1 MSKRITNVK
10 KGGGA
15 KKVLGA
21 IAAVLVAVI
30 VIGVVSL
37 YSIVDS
43 GFIQRHQVA
52 METENYKVTTAMMNY
67 YFNTMYQNYSSSLK
81 SMGLDTT
88 KSLKEQDYIS
98 GDMTWFDYL
107 MDMTKS
113 NVEQVLVLCEAAKA
127 EGFELSDDESHDH
140 SPDETLAA
148 MEAVAKQGGVDLEYY
163 LEFYYGEGVNEKVFR
178 QCYELSEIASHYSEH
193 MTDSYSFTEDEWDTY
208 YKENLDTFR
217 KVDYLSYS
225 FKVET
230 APAATDATDD
240 EKAAADA
247 LKAEEAARLEGLAGE
262 LAACADADAFKAYVE
277 NYLTND
283 LYKDMTEEELAEK
296 NVNIAEKVDDCLTT
310 GATNSATSDLNTW
323 LFADERVAYETYQSK
338 NDAGDSFTVYMI
350 LPCESTEDLGYA
362 CMYRDTYNLKNIR
375 YIPFT
380 VADYNNSAED
390 AKAAA
395 EEVFETYKDDPT
407 EEKFIEL
414 ADPETGYGDPNYEGG
429 LVEGFDK
436 GALGDEVD
444 AWLYDSARVAGDC
457 TVITVADKGSYM
469 IYYVGDG
476 ETKWQAQA
484 DSALKEKQYSEDYEA
499 LKEQYPC
506 KSLSKGLNLVSEVVL
521 PDTTQDTQN
530 AQAVQAVQG

>member
-21 IAAVLVAVI
+21 IAAILVAVI

-67 YFNTMYQNYSSSLK
+67 YFNTIYQNYSSSLQ
-81 SMGLDTT
+81 SMGLDTS

-107 MDMTKS
+107 MDMAKS

-127 EGFELSDDESHDH
+127 EGFTLADDDSHDH
-140 SPDETLAA
+140 SPEETLAA
-148 MEAVAKQGGVDLEYY
+148 MEAVAKQGGVDLNYY
-163 LEFYYGEGVNEKVFR
+163 LEYYYGEGVNEKVFR

-193 MTDSYSFTEDEWDTY
+193 IADSYSFTEDDWNTY
-208 YKENLDTFR
+208 YNENLDTFR
-217 KVDYLSYS
+217 KVDYLSYT
-225 FKVET
+225 FKVEATKT
-230 APAATDATDD
+230 ADGATED
-240 EKAAADA
+240 EKAAAAA
-247 LKAEEAARLEGLAGE
+247 LDKEEATRLEGLAGE
-262 LAACADADAFKAYVE
+262 LAACADAEAFKAYVE

-283 LYKDMTEEELAEK
+283 LYKDKTAEDLAAEK
-296 NVNIAEKVDDCLTT
+296 IDIAEKVEDCLTT

-323 LFADERVAYETYQSK
+323 LFAEERVAYETYQSK

-350 LPCESTEDLGYA
+350 LPCENADDLGLA
-362 CMYRDTYNLKNIR
+362 CMYRDTYALKDIR
-375 YIPFT
+375 YIPFLIS
-380 VADYNNSAED
+380 DYNNSADD

-395 EEVFETYKDDPT
+395 ESVFATFNDDPT
-407 EEKFIEL
+407 EDKFIEL
-414 ADPETGYGDPNYEGG
+414 ADPEKGYGDGNYEGG

-457 TVITVADKGSYM
+457 TVISVAEKGSYM
-469 IYYVGDG
+469 IYYVGEGDI
-476 ETKWQAQA
+476 KWQAQA
-484 DSALKEKQYSEDYEA
+484 NVALQEKQYSEDYEA
-499 LKEQYPC
+499 LQEKYPC
-506 KSLSKGLNLVSEVVL
+506 QTYSKGINLVSEVVL
-521 PDTTQDTQN
+521 PATEDTQS
-530 AQAVQAVQG
+530 AQAAQMVQG